1 VVEASKQLESKLN
14 DPQNERR
21 MMALEE
27 AIEALDG
34 MLEYQNYSI
43 SERESDVDQETSG
56 SISEV

>member
-1 VVEASKQLESKLN
+1 
-14 DPQNERR
+14 